1 MAGRLLCRLSRANA
15 WLGGRFRITGTVT
28 ELSIAGAYRVR
39 LYDRKTGTLLKETW
53 SSANGAYTF
62 SSIAA
67 QDNGY
72 FVIAFDH
79 GDNPLNAAIADL
91 ITPEPMP

>member
-1 MAGRLLCRLSRANA
+1 MAGRLLCRLSRANT

-28 ELSIAGAYRVR
+28 ELGTAGAYRVR
-39 LYDRKTGTLLKETW
+39 LYDRKTGTLLQETW
-53 SSANGAYTF
+53 SSASGAYTF
-62 SSIAA
+62 PFIAA

-72 FVIAFDH
+72 YAIAFDH
-79 GDNPLNAAIADL
+79 ASPYHNAAIADL